1 MAMRDYIFILAV
13 VVLVIGASTGLFKM
27 MVDIF
32 KRFKMEKESI
42 QEDIEGEA
50 QSGSESLHTEQ
61 LLVETLEKIGCK
73 PEKID
78 GNIFR
83 SEYNYCFPVPYD
95 FLRDYY
101 ILEFEYHGGRFYIRF
116 NDTSEY
122 IHVISYI
129 SKFPFPTDKMGII
142 TELVCESWMATKHS
156 GRLQFDIDDF
166 RLLACGIYRWGNA
179 QIEIDDSKEN
189 VDICMGKC
197 VQCWH
202 GDIEYVVCGKSVIDS
217 CVAFY
222 LINIEE
228 KTVSLYSQKAYSKIL
243 LIKEIPKIE
252 NYLCRILQELSCCRN
267 FICSEIEKRC
277 KDND

>member
-83 SEYNYCFPVPYD
+83 SEYN
-95 FLRDYY
+95 
-101 ILEFEYHGGRFYIRF
+101 
-116 NDTSEY
+116 
-122 IHVISYI
+122 
-129 SKFPFPTDKMGII
+129 
-142 TELVCESWMATKHS
+142 
-156 GRLQFDIDDF
+156 
-166 RLLACGIYRWGNA
+166 
-179 QIEIDDSKEN
+179 
-189 VDICMGKC
+189 
-197 VQCWH
+197 
-202 GDIEYVVCGKSVIDS
+202 
-217 CVAFY
+217 
-222 LINIEE
+222 
-228 KTVSLYSQKAYSKIL
+228 
-243 LIKEIPKIE
+243 
-252 NYLCRILQELSCCRN
+252 
-267 FICSEIEKRC
+267 
-277 KDND
+277 